1 MFIRRTALS
10 RALPLAL
17 LSVASAPAY
26 AGWPDDVSLSAMSTY
41 QGAPVD
47 NLKATSEAY
56 EQVVRE
62 LGVAIANKPI
72 APAETLGA
80 HGFDLSLTS
89 TVAFLSTTSDD
100 ADSPAA
106 WERVHADNDPTGA
119 MFIPTLNFR
128 KGLPLSLEAG
138 ASWGYVA
145 FSRQTVFGAYGRW
158 ALVEGYRQYPDLT
171 IQAGYRGYL
180 GNDELKLGVMD
191 ARLSLGYSIP
201 FGVWPG
207 INDAVFSPQVGAG
220 LLRIKAEPVLS
231 ETEQAS
237 LGVGAVS
244 GFKGSD
250 SYTDG
255 YAPADIHLGFRIVS
269 GDFEVI
275 ALGTVAPS
283 VIPTVNLGFGYEF

>member
-1 MFIRRTALS
+1 MSTRPILI

-17 LSVASAPAY
+17 AALASAPAH

-41 QGAPVD
+41 DGEPVD
-47 NLKATSEAY
+47 NQKATAEAY

-80 HGFDLSLTS
+80 HGFDVSLTS
-89 TVAFLSTTSDD
+89 TVAFTSTSSDD

-106 WERVHADNDPTGA
+106 WERVQQDNDPSGA

-158 ALVEGYRQYPDLT
+158 GLVEGYRQYPDVT

-207 INDAVFSPQVGAG
+207 INDAVFSPQIGAG
-220 LLRIKAEPVLS
+220 ILRINASPVLG
-231 ETEQAS
+231 EAQAS
-237 LGVGAVS
+237 ALGVAPVS
-244 GFKGSD
+244 GFKGND
-250 SYTDG
+250 NFTEG
-255 YAPADIHLGFRIVS
+255 FAPADIHVGFRIVS

-275 ALGTVAPS
+275 ALGTVAPNA
-283 VIPTVNLGFGYEF
+283 IPTVNMGFGYEF